1 MTLSLLFFWEPIRS
15 RFPPYQ
21 LMFEG
26 FDRPEDRPFTL
37 VWIFSQFVAGFM
49 VMLPAIWYFGE
60 IGLAGLILIPLLIN
74 AVGDGLAEPIGVRWG
89 RHEYRTRALGTDR
102 TYVRTLEGS
111 GFILLTGLVIIALHA
126 SQFSGLQFALAL
138 AIVPLAMTLAE
149 AFSPHTWDTPFLM
162 AAGYGGLLLVMQLV
176 EPIMAPVRKVIP
188 PLGMIDLS
196 PIVVFIAI
204 NLVDGLVV
212 GSLIR
217 AAGIS
222 GALVGL

>member
-1 MTLSLLFFWEPIRS
+1 MGSQLGSAGLMLVNSLINIYLFLLMLRFLLQASRADYYNPLSQSVVKITQPVVGLFQGFLGPVGG
-15 RFPPYQ
+15 RFD
-21 LMFEG
+21 LAK
-26 FDRPEDRPFTL
+26 L
-37 VWIFSQFVAGFM
+37 AAGFVLKVVSMIAIFM
-49 VMLPAIWYFGE
+49 V
-60 IGLAGLILIPLLIN
+60 IGVGMPPIAGLLI
-74 AVGDGLAEPIGVRWG
+74 AGV
-89 RHEYRTRALGTDR
+89 A
-102 TYVRTLEGS
+102 
-111 GFILLTGLVIIALHA
+111 
-126 SQFSGLQFALAL
+126 ALAN
-138 AIVPLAMTLAE
+138 AILKIYFFAMIVMIILSWVAPN
-149 AFSPHTWDTPFLM
+149 ASHPG
-162 AAGYGGLLLVMQLV
+162 ALLVMQLV

>member
-1 MTLSLLFFWEPIRS
+1 MGSQLGSAGLMLVNSLINIYLFLLMLRFLLQASRADYYNPLSQSVVKITQPVVGLF
-15 RFPPYQ
+15 Q
-21 LMFEG
+21 G
-26 FDRPEDRPFTL
+26 FLGP
-37 VWIFSQFVAGFM
+37 VAGRFDLATLAAGFVLKVVSMIAIFM
-49 VMLPAIWYFGE
+49 V
-60 IGLAGLILIPLLIN
+60 IGVGMPPVAGLLI
-74 AVGDGLAEPIGVRWG
+74 AGV
-89 RHEYRTRALGTDR
+89 A
-102 TYVRTLEGS
+102 
-111 GFILLTGLVIIALHA
+111 
-126 SQFSGLQFALAL
+126 ALAN
-138 AIVPLAMTLAE
+138 AILKIYFFAMIVMIILSWVAPN
-149 AFSPHTWDTPFLM
+149 ASHPG
-162 AAGYGGLLLVMQLV
+162 ALLVMQLV

>member
-1 MTLSLLFFWEPIRS
+1 MGSQLGSAGLMLVNSLINIYLFLLMLRFLLQASRADYYNPLSQSVVKITQPVVGLFQGFLGPVGERFDLATLA
-15 RFPPYQ
+15 
-21 LMFEG
+21 
-26 FDRPEDRPFTL
+26 
-37 VWIFSQFVAGFM
+37 AGFVLKVVSMIAIFM
-49 VMLPAIWYFGE
+49 V
-60 IGLAGLILIPLLIN
+60 IGVGMPPIAGLLI
-74 AVGDGLAEPIGVRWG
+74 AGV
-89 RHEYRTRALGTDR
+89 A
-102 TYVRTLEGS
+102 
-111 GFILLTGLVIIALHA
+111 
-126 SQFSGLQFALAL
+126 ALAN
-138 AIVPLAMTLAE
+138 AILKIYFFAMIVMIILSWVAPN
-149 AFSPHTWDTPFLM
+149 ASHPG
-162 AAGYGGLLLVMQLV
+162 ALLVMQLV